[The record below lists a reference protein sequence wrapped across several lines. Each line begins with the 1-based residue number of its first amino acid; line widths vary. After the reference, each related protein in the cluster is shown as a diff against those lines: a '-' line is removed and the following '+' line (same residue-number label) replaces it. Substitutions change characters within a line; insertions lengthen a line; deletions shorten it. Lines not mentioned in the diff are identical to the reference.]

1 MGWNPFKSDFW
12 DDVSAFI
19 GTDRSDSFI
28 GHIGEVL
35 ATDKTAQLAAVAVAA
50 YYGLP
55 YIPGGSE
62 LAAYASEM
70 AGAVEAGT
78 VGAGGLTAD
87 AALASAGATAAD
99 LGAAAGAAGAGGNA
113 AALTA
118 AGMSGSAAAGA
129 GAGAAAMTPAALESL
144 IGTAGYGAS
153 AAAGAGSGAG
163 AYLNT
168 LGATT
173 AGAAGAGAAATPWY
187 LTPSALQT
195 GAGLVGG
202 LIQNASQRQAAS
214 MQSDAAQRAIDLQA
228 DINKQQM
235 ALNAP
240 FYSAGVTGQNRLM
253 DLLGLG
259 TNKTAADYGKYAK
272 DFSMADYQA
281 DPGYAFRLSEGMKQL
296 GSQARAQGGS
306 AGGRTMMGMQK
317 YAQDMASQEYGNA
330 FNRYQTNRA
339 NQLQPL
345 GNLQNVGI
353 SAANQQSSAL
363 GNYGSNVG
371 NLLGQQGQSQA
382 AGALGQGNAINTA
395 IGSGISAYQG
405 NALVDQLRRL
415 NPQTYGN
422 P

>member
-1 MGWNPFKSDFW
+1 MSFFDEISKL
-12 DDVSAFI
+12 I
-19 GTDRSDSFI
+19 GTDRSDSFL

-35 ATDKTAQLAAVAVAA
+35 ATDKTAQAAALAVAA

-55 YIPGGSE
+55 YVPGGSE
-62 LAAYASEM
+62 LAAYASKM
-70 AGAVEAGT
+70 AGAGEAI
-78 VGAGGLTAD
+78 GASGLTAD

-99 LGAAAGAAGAGGNA
+99 LGAAAGAAGGNA
-113 AALTA
+113 AMLTAGSAPGAIAATLPGYLAAPTA
-118 AGMSGSAAAGA
+118 AG
-129 GAGAAAMTPAALESL
+129 
-144 IGTAGYGAS
+144 
-153 AAAGAGSGAG
+153 
-163 AYLNT
+163 
-168 LGATT
+168 
-173 AGAAGAGAAATPWY
+173 AATGLSSY
-187 LTPSALQT
+187 LTPSNLQT
-195 GAGLVGG
+195 GAGIVGG

-228 DINKQQM
+228 QINKQQLE
-235 ALNAP
+235 LNAP

-296 GSQARAQGGS
+296 GSQARAQGGAVS
-306 AGGRTMMGMQK
+306 GRTMMGAQN
-317 YAQDMASQEYGNA
+317 YAQGLASQEYGNA

-345 GNLQNVGI
+345 GSLQNVGV
-353 SAANQQSSAL
+353 SAANQQSATL
-363 GNYGSNVG
+363 GNYGTNVG
-371 NLLGQQGQSQA
+371 NLLGQQGQAYA
-382 AGALGQGNAINTA
+382 AGALGQGNTINNA
-395 IGSGISAYQG
+395 IGSGISAYQN

-415 NPQTYGN
+415 NPSTYGN

>member
-1 MGWNPFKSDFW
+1 MSFW
-12 DDVSAFI
+12 DDVSKFI

-50 YYGLP
+50 YFGLP
-55 YIPGGSE
+55 YIPGGPE
-62 LAAYASEM
+62 LAAYAAEM
-70 AGAVEAGT
+70 AGAEGA

-99 LGAAAGAAGAGGNA
+99 LGAVAGGTAGTTAAMGGGFGAGTAATGA
-113 AALTA
+113 GTAAL
-118 AGMSGSAAAGA
+118 
-129 GAGAAAMTPAALESL
+129 TPAALESL
-144 IGTAGYGAS
+144 AGTAGYGTS

-168 LGATT
+168 LGATAPGAAS
-173 AGAAGAGAAATPWY
+173 AGATGLSSY
-187 LTPSALQT
+187 LTPSNLQT
-195 GAGLVGG
+195 GAGIVGG
-202 LIQNASQRQAAS
+202 LLQNASQRQAAS

-228 DINKQQM
+228 QINQQQM

-296 GSQARAQGGS
+296 AGGARARGGAVS
-306 AGGRTMMGMQK
+306 GRTMMGAQD
-317 YAQDMASQEYGNA
+317 YAQGLASQEYGNA

-345 GNLQNVGI
+345 GNLQNVGV
-353 SAANQQSSAL
+353 SAANQQSAAL

-371 NLLGQQGQSQA
+371 NLLGQQGQAYA
-382 AGALGQGNAINTA
+382 AGALGQGNTINNA
-395 IGSGISAYQG
+395 IGSGISAYQN
-405 NALVDQLRRL
+405 NALVEQLRRL
-415 NPQTYGN
+415 NPTTYGG
-422 P
+422 

>member
-1 MGWNPFKSDFW
+1 MSFFDEISKL
-12 DDVSAFI
+12 I
-19 GTDRSDSFI
+19 GTDRSDSFL

-35 ATDKTAQLAAVAVAA
+35 ATDKTAQAAALAVAA

-55 YIPGGSE
+55 YVPGGSE

-70 AGAVEAGT
+70 
-78 VGAGGLTAD
+78 VGAGEAIGASGLTAD

-99 LGAAAGAAGAGGNA
+99 LGAAAGAAGAGNA

-118 AGMSGSAAAGA
+118 AGMSGTAAGA
-129 GAGAAAMTPAALESL
+129 GAAGAAALTPAALESL
-144 IGTAGYGAS
+144 AGTAGYGTS

-173 AGAAGAGAAATPWY
+173 AGAGAAGTNALSSY
-187 LTPSALQT
+187 LTPSNLQT
-195 GAGLVGG
+195 GAGIVGG

-228 DINKQQM
+228 QINKQQLE
-235 ALNAP
+235 LNAP

-259 TNKTAADYGKYAK
+259 ANKGAADYGKYAR

-296 GSQARAQGGS
+296 GSQARAQGGAVS
-306 AGGRTMMGMQK
+306 GRTMMGAQK
-317 YAQDMASQEYGNA
+317 YAQGLASQEYQSA
-330 FNRYQTNRA
+330 FDRYQTNRA

-345 GNLQNVGI
+345 GNLQNVGV
-353 SAANQQSSAL
+353 SAANQQSATL
-363 GNYGSNVG
+363 GNYGTNVG
-371 NLLGQQGQSQA
+371 NLLGQQGQAQA
-382 AGALGQGNAINTA
+382 AGALGQGNTINNA
-395 IGSGISAYQG
+395 IGSGISAYQN
-405 NALVDQLRRL
+405 NALVEQLRRL
-415 NPQTYGN
+415 NPTTYGG
-422 P
+422 

>member
-1 MGWNPFKSDFW
+1 MSFW
-12 DDVSAFI
+12 DKVSEFL

-144 IGTAGYGAS
+144 IGTAGYGTS

-168 LGATT
+168 LGATVPGAAS
-173 AGAAGAGAAATPWY
+173 AGATGLSSF

-259 TNKTAADYGKYAK
+259 TNKTASDYGKYAK

-296 GSQARAQGGS
+296 AGGARARGGAVS
-306 AGGRTMMGMQK
+306 GRTMMGAQD
-317 YAQDMASQEYGNA
+317 YAQGLASQEYGNA

-371 NLLGQQGQSQA
+371 NLLGQQGNAQA

>member
-1 MGWNPFKSDFW
+1 MSFW
-12 DDVSAFI
+12 DDVSKFI

-50 YYGLP
+50 YFGLP
-55 YIPGGSE
+55 YIPGGPE
-62 LAAYASEM
+62 LAAYAAEM
-70 AGAVEAGT
+70 AGAEGA

-99 LGAAAGAAGAGGNA
+99 LGAVAAGTAGTTAAMGGGFGAGTAATGAAGAGAAGA
-113 AALTA
+113 AAL
-118 AGMSGSAAAGA
+118 
-129 GAGAAAMTPAALESL
+129 TPAALESL
-144 IGTAGYGAS
+144 AGTAGYGTS
-153 AAAGAGSGAG
+153 AAAGAGSGLG
-163 AYLNT
+163 AYATN
-168 LGATT
+168 LGATA

-187 LTPSALQT
+187 LNPNTLQT

-228 DINKQQM
+228 QINQQQM

-253 DLLGLG
+253 DLMGLG
-259 TNKTAADYGKYAK
+259 ANKDAADYGKYAK

-296 GSQARAQGGS
+296 GSQARAQGG
-306 AGGRTMMGMQK
+306 AGGGRTMMGMQK

-345 GNLQNVGI
+345 GNLQNVGV
-353 SAANQQSSAL
+353 SAANQQSAAL

-371 NLLGQQGQSQA
+371 NLLGQQGQAYA
-382 AGALGQGNAINTA
+382 AGALGQGNTMNAA
-395 IGSGISAYQG
+395 IGSGISAYQN
-405 NALVDQLRRL
+405 NALIDQLRRL
-415 NPQTYGN
+415 NPTTYG
-422 P
+422 

>member
-1 MGWNPFKSDFW
+1 MSFW
-12 DDVSAFI
+12 DDVSKFI

-50 YYGLP
+50 YFGLP
-55 YIPGGSE
+55 YIPGGPE
-62 LAAYASEM
+62 LAAYAAEM
-70 AGAVEAGT
+70 AGAEGA

-99 LGAAAGAAGAGGNA
+99 LGAVAAGTAGTTAAMGGGFGAGTAATGAAGAGAAGA
-113 AALTA
+113 AAL
-118 AGMSGSAAAGA
+118 
-129 GAGAAAMTPAALESL
+129 TPAALESL
-144 IGTAGYGAS
+144 AGTAGYGTS
-153 AAAGAGSGAG
+153 AAAGAGSGLG
-163 AYLNT
+163 AYATN
-168 LGATT
+168 LGATA

-187 LTPSALQT
+187 LNPNTLQT

-228 DINKQQM
+228 QINQQQM

-253 DLLGLG
+253 DLMGLG
-259 TNKTAADYGKYAK
+259 ANKDAADYGKYAK

-296 GSQARAQGGS
+296 GSQARAQGG
-306 AGGRTMMGMQK
+306 AGGGRTMMGMQK

-345 GNLQNVGI
+345 GNLQNVGV
-353 SAANQQSSAL
+353 SAANQQSAAL

-371 NLLGQQGQSQA
+371 NLLGQQGQAYA
-382 AGALGQGNAINTA
+382 AGALGQGNTMNAA
-395 IGSGISAYQG
+395 IGSGISAYQN
-405 NALVDQLRRL
+405 NALIDQLRRL
-415 NPQTYGN
+415 NPTTYR
-422 P
+422 

>member
-1 MGWNPFKSDFW
+1 MSNFW
-12 DDVSAFI
+12 DDVSAFL

-50 YYGLP
+50 YFGLP
-55 YIPGGSE
+55 YIPGGEE
-62 LAAYASEM
+62 LAALASEM
-70 AGAVEAGT
+70 GSAGGAA
-78 VGAGGLTAD
+78 GAGGVTAD

-99 LGAAAGAAGAGGNA
+99 LGAVASGTAGTTAAMSGGFGAG
-113 AALTA
+113 T
-118 AGMSGSAAAGA
+118 AAAG
-129 GAGAAAMTPAALESL
+129 GAASMTPAALESL
-144 IGTAGYGAS
+144 AGTAGYGVN

-168 LGATT
+168 LGATAPGAAS
-173 AGAAGAGAAATPWY
+173 AGASTPWY
-187 LTPSALQT
+187 LSPTALQT
-195 GAGLVGG
+195 GAGIVGG
-202 LIQNASQRQAAS
+202 LIQNAGQRQAAS

-228 DINKQQM
+228 QINKQQL

-240 FYSAGVTGQNRLM
+240 FYNAGVTGQNRLM

-259 TNKTAADYGKYAK
+259 ANKGAADYGKYAK

-296 GSQARAQGGS
+296 GHQAARRGGLISGQTLKGLQDYAQGS
-306 AGGRTMMGMQK
+306 
-317 YAQDMASQEYGNA
+317 ASQEYNNA

-363 GNYGSNVG
+363 GNYGSNVS
-371 NLLGQQGQSQA
+371 NLLGQQGQAQA
-382 AGALGQGNAINTA
+382 AGALGQGNTINNA
-395 IGSGISAYQG
+395 IGSATTAYQN
-405 NALVDQLRRL
+405 NALVEQLRRL
-415 NPQTYGN
+415 NPSIYGG
-422 P
+422 PQ

>member
-1 MGWNPFKSDFW
+1 MSFFDE
-12 DDVSAFI
+12 VSKLL
-19 GTDRSDSFI
+19 GTDRSDSFL

-55 YIPGGSE
+55 YVPGGAE

-70 AGAVEAGT
+70 AGAAEAGT
-78 VGAGGLTAD
+78 LGASGMTAE
-87 AALASAGATAAD
+87 AALASAGATTAD
-99 LGAAAGAAGAGGNA
+99 LAAAG
-113 AALTA
+113 TA
-118 AGMSGSAAAGA
+118 AST
-129 GAGAAAMTPAALESL
+129 AAMTPAALESL
-144 IGTAGYGAS
+144 AGTAGYGAS

-168 LGATT
+168 LGATIP
-173 AGAAGAGAAATPWY
+173 GAAAAGTNALSSY

-195 GAGLVGG
+195 GAGIVGG
-202 LIQNASQRQAAS
+202 LIQSASQRQAAS

-228 DINKQQM
+228 QINKQQM
-235 ALNAP
+235 ELNAP

-259 TNKTAADYGKYAK
+259 ANKGAADYGKYAK
-272 DFSMADYQA
+272 DFSMTDYQA

-330 FNRYQTNRA
+330 FQRYQTNRA

-345 GNLQNVGI
+345 GNLQNVGV
-353 SAANQQSSAL
+353 SAANQQSATL
-363 GNYGSNVG
+363 GNYGTNVS
-371 NLLGQQGQSQA
+371 NLLGQQGQAYA
-382 AGALGQGNAINTA
+382 AGALGQGELINKS
-395 IGSGISAYQG
+395 IGSGISAYQD
-405 NALVDQLRRL
+405 NALVNELRRL
-415 NPQTYGN
+415 QPQTYGS
-422 P
+422 PK